1 MRIDVLTLFP
11 TMFEGFI
18 NESIIKRAR
27 DMGKANINIINFRDY
42 TKDKN
47 NRVDDTPYGGGAGM
61 VLMCQPIVDAI
72 QDLKKSDTHVILLCP
87 TGSVYNEKKAF
98 ELKNKKHL
106 IIICG
111 HDEGFDDRIRNYVDE
126 VISIGDFVLTGGE
139 VPAMAIIDSI
149 VRLLPGVIKED
160 SFTNDSFTNN
170 LLDYPVYT
178 KPRNFRGYTVPEVL
192 TNGNHK
198 LIEEYRKEMQIKR
211 TKEMRP
217 DLLKGENNEKE

>member
-111 HDEGFDDRIRNYVDE
+111 HYEGFDDRIRNYVYE

>member
-27 DMGKANINIINFRDY
+27 DMGKANINIIKFRDY

-87 TGSVYNEKKAF
+87 TGSVYNEKKSF

-111 HDEGFDDRIRNYVDE
+111 HYEGFDDRIRNYVDE